1 MIKKQIDKQN
11 IKTIKMFSQ
20 YLFLRTKDAM
30 VLRGAAALSY
40 TTLLAIVPFMTVML
54 ALFTVFPVFADVRLQ
69 MQDFLIQNLM
79 PDTIQNIQNYL
90 VDFIS
95 AAAKM
100 TYIGAIG
107 LLITTIL
114 MLSTIEDMFNYIFR
128 VRKKRHLTK
137 KAFSYFSII
146 IGTPIIFWVL
156 LSVKGYL
163 LTLQYFVQ
171 DSFFDLKLFLG
182 TLFSN
187 LMTFVVLTIFY
198 KLIPNKK
205 IHLINAFVG
214 ALVAFIAMYILRTG
228 FGYFIVWNVTYKTI
242 YGALASIPLILV
254 WMYLWWTVVLSGAV
268 LTDTLEEFK
277 NIRQRLFSEN

>member
-1 MIKKQIDKQN
+1 MIKAQICEQY
-11 IKTIKMFSQ
+11 IKTIKRFCQ
-20 YLFLRTKDAM
+20 YLFLRANDAM

-54 ALFTVFPVFADVRLQ
+54 ALFTIFPLFEDVRVQ

-90 VDFIS
+90 VDFIN
-95 AAAKM
+95 AATKM
-100 TYIGAIG
+100 TYIGAAG

-114 MLSTIEDMFNYIFR
+114 MLSTIEDMFNSIFR
-128 VRKKRHLTK
+128 VRKKRRLTK
-137 KAFSYFSII
+137 KAFSYFFII
-146 IGTPIIFWVL
+146 IGTPIIFWFV

-163 LTLQYFVQ
+163 LTLQYFTQ
-171 DSFFDLKLFLG
+171 ESFLG
-182 TLFSN
+182 LKVFFGSLFSN
-187 LMTFVVLTIFY
+187 LMTFIVLTLFY

-205 IHLINAFVG
+205 IHLSNAFCG
-214 ALVAFIAMYILRTG
+214 ALMAFISMVILRTG
-228 FGYFIVWNVTYKTI
+228 FGYFIMWNVTYKTI

-268 LTDTLEEFK
+268 LTDTLEEFEHM
-277 NIRQRLFSEN
+277 RRRLFHEN